1 MYPTLFHIF
10 GFRIDTYSV
19 LWFIGL
25 SLAIIWSIKRLKLYD
40 INEDEARTVMAVSFF
55 FILLGARMPE
65 YIFNWKVYY
74 NNPSLLL
81 DLNRGGLHEIGA
93 VIGGITAGFLTSLY
107 RKKISFLKLCEAAA
121 IPSCISIIIG
131 RWGCFFNGCCVGLRS
146 KSFFAVHF
154 PFDKAGVTRHPVQI
168 YYSVIM
174 LITMLI
180 LLKVEQKIRRSNLI
194 SQSHSVIA
202 PLALILYSLMRF
214 SMIYF
219 RDKTHLFEKI
229 FTTPLYII
237 LAVALPFEC
246 LWLMYGLRRLKSVK
260 SR

>member
-1 MYPTLFHIF
+1 MYPTLFNIF

-25 SLAIIWSIKRLKLYD
+25 SVAILWTIKRLQLYD
-40 INEDEARTVMAVSFF
+40 IEEDEARTVMAISFF
-55 FILLGARMPE
+55 CILLGARLPE
-65 YIFNWKVYY
+65 YFINWKIYY

-81 DLNRGGLHEIGA
+81 DLNKGGLHEIGA
-93 VIGGITAGFLTSLY
+93 VIGGITAGFLTCLY

-121 IPSCISIIIG
+121 IPSCVSIIIG

-194 SQSHSVIA
+194 SQSHSIIA
-202 PLALILYSLMRF
+202 PLALILYTLMRF
-214 SMIYF
+214 SMAYF
-219 RDKTHLFEKI
+219 RSR
-229 FTTPLYII
+229 TPLLKVIMRNPLVTI
-237 LAVALPFEC
+237 LAVAIPFEC

-260 SR
+260 IR